1 MQKMIFHLMKSNFFG
16 SSHFLVYFLRSNG
29 SKNDRSQK
37 IYFYEKSVFTCP
49 STSRRNFWILLMLWL
64 DFHDWF
70 LKLWEVISNWRNI
83 FSKKFLAQIIT
94 YGWYFASG
102 YFKKFK
108 MFVLTYIFDRRHYV
122 LLSIALISAAKGGRP
137 SWKIKS
143 RKTFLKF
150 GNTMFVPWLQ
160 KYLK

>member
-1 MQKMIFHLMKSNFFG
+1 MNKLIFHISSFFG
-16 SSHFLVYFLRSNG
+16 SGHFLIHAIL
-29 SKNDRSQK
+29 KKWPKIDRSQK
-37 IYFYEKSVFTCP
+37 SQNAKKSSTLCP
-49 STSRRNFWILLMLWL
+49 STTRRNFWILFMLWL

-70 LKLWEVISNWRNI
+70 LKLWAVISNWRNI